1 MIALNQ
7 KDLHVHSPFC
17 PHRAS
22 DAPLEEYLTAA
33 EKQGIVEL
41 GFAEHGPF
49 PAPLSLTQYT
59 KHPTLTDEEVE
70 LYFREMYALRETYT
84 GPVKITIGLE
94 VDFLEGFEEETA
106 RSLDLY
112 GPRMEDG
119 LLSVHNLL
127 VDGRYLNL
135 GYQHNIIAA
144 VGKMGA
150 RKLSELYYR
159 TMLKLVITDLGPYK
173 PKRVGH
179 PTMLALC
186 GKHFPEFNEER
197 ALMEEFVA
205 AAKEYGFA
213 LELNTAGLES
223 PEDCEEIYGQALL
236 PYMKKYDV
244 PVSLGA
250 DAHRPERIGSD
261 FDHPVILEA
270 MKYLRPVWGDGTL
283 RAAHA
288 TGTARYEEAAND
300 CIG

>member
-1 MIALNQ
+1 MNDIRDALFREIQ
-7 KDLHVHSPFC
+7 TKTF
-17 PHRAS
+17 RAVLTTERS
-22 DAPLEEYLTAA
+22 GVISGVEEAAECAARLGVQWTCSLEEGAA
-33 EKQGIVEL
+33 LEAGETVAEIAASPKQ
-41 GFAEHGPF
+41 
-49 PAPLSLTQYT
+49 
-59 KHPTLTDEEVE
+59 
-70 LYFREMYALRETYT
+70 MAL
-84 GPVKITIGLE
+84 
-94 VDFLEGFEEETA
+94 
-106 RSLDLY
+106 
-112 GPRMEDG
+112 
-119 LLSVHNLL
+119 
-127 VDGRYLNL
+127 
-135 GYQHNIIAA
+135 AA

-283 RAAHA
+283 RAARA